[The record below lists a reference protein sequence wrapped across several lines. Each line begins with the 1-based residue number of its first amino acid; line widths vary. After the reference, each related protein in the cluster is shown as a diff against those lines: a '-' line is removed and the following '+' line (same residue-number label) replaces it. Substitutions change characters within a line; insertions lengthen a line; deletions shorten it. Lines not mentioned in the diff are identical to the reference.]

1 MDNSINT
8 IYPENVEAEAKGLL
22 CRNKHLEKTLEQ
34 RDKKKWKKFTNHMD
48 YWYFKSKDIT
58 QLQTI
63 RGIIEELNWEKITVN
78 VKFLEGVE
86 RKTVYAK
93 VLSKVVT
100 NIEATNSRPKNTN
113 KDKIKKQI
121 VCKANS
127 SFCGDN

>member
-34 RDKKKWKKFTNHMD
+34 LHKKKWKKFTNHVD
-48 YWYFKSKDIT
+48 YGYFKSKDMT
-58 QLQTI
+58 QLQTT

-78 VKFLEGVE
+78 VEPLEGVE

-100 NIEATNSRPKNTN
+100 NIEATNSRPNNTK
-113 KDKIKKQI
+113 KDKIKKQN

>member
-34 RDKKKWKKFTNHMD
+34 RDKKNWKKFTNHMD
-48 YWYFKSKDIT
+48 YGYFKSKDIT

>member
-48 YWYFKSKDIT
+48 YGYFKSKDIT

-63 RGIIEELNWEKITVN
+63 RGIIEELNWEKITVI

>member
-1 MDNSINT
+1 
-8 IYPENVEAEAKGLL
+8 
-22 CRNKHLEKTLEQ
+22 
-34 RDKKKWKKFTNHMD
+34 MD
-48 YWYFKSKDIT
+48 YGYFKSKDIT

-100 NIEATNSRPKNTN
+100 NLEATNSRPKNTN